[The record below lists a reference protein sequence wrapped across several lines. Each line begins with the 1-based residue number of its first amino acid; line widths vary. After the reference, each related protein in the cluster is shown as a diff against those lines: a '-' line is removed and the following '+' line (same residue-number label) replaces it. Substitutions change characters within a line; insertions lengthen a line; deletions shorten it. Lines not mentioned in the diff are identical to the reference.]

1 MPTNPAEDPM
11 KRWLAALACLALAV
25 AASAHAQD
33 KYPSKLVRLVV
44 PFAAGGSTD
53 VVARALGQELSER
66 IGQPVIVENKPGAG
80 GTVGSDYVAKSP
92 PDGYTLLIGTV
103 STHGAAVSLY
113 EKLPY
118 EPLRDFAPITEIAT
132 IPNLVV
138 VNAASVPVQTLAELV
153 QLAKKQPGKLT
164 FASNGA
170 GTSNHLA
177 TELLKTA
184 SGIDIVHVPYKGSGP
199 ALNDLLAGHVSM
211 MLDVVMTSYPH
222 VKAGKLKALAVTG
235 STRSPLLPDVP
246 TVAEQGFPGFEAI
259 VWFGVLAPAK
269 TPPAIV
275 ERLNKELVAAINSPK
290 LKTLLESQGA
300 QTVANTPAAFTKRIG
315 SEIDKWRKVVQASG
329 AKLD

>member
-1 MPTNPAEDPM
+1 M
-11 KRWLAALACLALAV
+11 KRWLATLACLALAV
-25 AASAHAQD
+25 AGPAHTQD
-33 KYPSKLVRLVV
+33 KYPSKLIRLVV

-138 VNAASVPVQTLAELV
+138 VNAASVPVQTLGELV

-177 TELLKTA
+177 TELLKSA
-184 SGIDIVHVPYKGSGP
+184 AGIDVVHVPYKGSGP

-211 MLDVVMTSYPH
+211 MLDVVMTSYPY
-222 VKAGKLKALAVTG
+222 VKAGRLKALAVTG
-235 STRSPLLPDVP
+235 STRSPLLPEVP

-269 TPPAIV
+269 TPPAVV
-275 ERLNKELVAAINSPK
+275 ERLNKELVAAINAPK

-300 QTVANTPAAFTKRIG
+300 QTVASTPVDFTKRIG
-315 SEIDKWRKVVQASG
+315 NEIVKWRKVVQASG

>member
-1 MPTNPAEDPM
+1 M
-11 KRWLAALACLALAV
+11 KRWLTLLASLALAF
-25 AASAHAQD
+25 AAAAADAQD
-33 KYPSKLVRLVV
+33 KYPSKVVRLIV

-53 VVARALGQELSER
+53 IVARALGQELSKL

-80 GTVGSDYVAKSP
+80 GTIGSDYVAKSP
-92 PDGYTLLIGTV
+92 PDGYTLLLGTV
-103 STHGAAVSLY
+103 STHAAAMSLY

-118 EPLRDFAPITEIAT
+118 DPLRDFTPITEIAT

-153 QLAKKQPGKLT
+153 QLAKKEPGKLT
-164 FASNGA
+164 FASNGS

-177 TELLKTA
+177 TELLKTTA
-184 SGIDIVHVPYKGSGP
+184 GIDIVHVPYKGSGP

-211 MLDVVMTSYPH
+211 MLDVVMTSYQY
-222 VKAGKLKALAVTG
+222 VKAGRLKALAVTG

-275 ERLNKELVAAINSPK
+275 EYLNKQLVAAINSPS
-290 LKTLLESQGA
+290 LKTLLEGQGA
-300 QTVANTPAAFTKRIG
+300 QTVGNTTSDFAKVIG
-315 SEIDKWRKVVQASG
+315 DEIVKWRKVVQVSG

>member
-1 MPTNPAEDPM
+1 M
-11 KRWLAALACLALAV
+11 KRWLTLLASLALAF
-25 AASAHAQD
+25 AAAAADAQD
-33 KYPSKLVRLVV
+33 KYPSKVVRLIV

-53 VVARALGQELSER
+53 IVARALGQELSKL

-80 GTVGSDYVAKSP
+80 GTIGSDYVAKSP
-92 PDGYTLLIGTV
+92 PDGYTLLLGTV
-103 STHGAAVSLY
+103 STHAAAMSLY

-118 EPLRDFAPITEIAT
+118 DPLRDFTPITEIAT

-153 QLAKKQPGKLT
+153 QLAKKEPGKLT
-164 FASNGA
+164 FASNGS

-177 TELLKTA
+177 TELLKTTA
-184 SGIDIVHVPYKGSGP
+184 GIDIVHVPYKGSGP

-211 MLDVVMTSYPH
+211 MLDVVMTSYQY
-222 VKAGKLKALAVTG
+222 VKAGRLKALAVTG

-275 ERLNKELVAAINSPK
+275 EYLNKQLVAAINSPS
-290 LKTLLESQGA
+290 LKTLL
-300 QTVANTPAAFTKRIG
+300 
-315 SEIDKWRKVVQASG
+315 
-329 AKLD
+329 

>member
-1 MPTNPAEDPM
+1 M
-11 KRWLAALACLALAV
+11 KRWLTTVACLALA
-25 AASAHAQD
+25 AAIAAPVQAQD

-53 VVARALGQELSER
+53 IVARALGQELSTQ
-66 IGQPVIVENKPGAG
+66 IGQPVIIENKPGAG
-80 GTVGSDYVAKSP
+80 GTIGSDYVAKSP

-118 EPLRDFAPITEIAT
+118 DPTRDFVPITEIAT

-138 VNAASVPVQTLAELV
+138 VNAASVPVQTLGELV
-153 QLAKKQPGKLT
+153 QLAKRQPGKLT
-164 FASNGA
+164 FASNGS

-177 TELLKTA
+177 TELLKTTA
-184 SGIDIVHVPYKGSGP
+184 GVDIVHVPYKGSGP
-199 ALNDLLAGHVSM
+199 ALTDLLAGHVSM
-211 MLDVVMTSYPH
+211 MLDVVMTSYQY
-222 VKAGKLKALAVTG
+222 VKNGRLKALAITG
-235 STRSPLLPDVP
+235 PTRSPLLPDVP

-259 VWFGVLAPAK
+259 VWFGVLAPAN

-275 ERLNKELVAAINSPK
+275 ERLNKELVTAINSPK

-300 QTVANTPAAFTKRIG
+300 QTVASTPADFSKRIG
-315 SEIDKWRKVVQASG
+315 DEIVKWRKVVQASG
-329 AKLD
+329 AKAD